1 MEDAGLMFRSLD
13 GSRWSSIPKGSG
25 AVSVEDPL
33 SAIVEAVSNVIHHL
47 RSANADVASVG
58 GGLSW
63 GVAESSASRSVVRAV
78 CSAARPD
85 VTVAL
90 CRFAS
95 VDTEML
101 PMRSRNGSNVLGLE
115 NKDVCQRGGVFVAVQ
130 RRVLT
135 LVSHL
140 RVLREAI
147 AT

>member
-1 MEDAGLMFRSLD
+1 VTVLAR
-13 GSRWSSIPKGSG
+13 R
-25 AVSVEDPL
+25 
-33 SAIVEAVSNVIHHL
+33 IHHF
-47 RSANADVASVG
+47 RSANADVASVD

-63 GVAESSASRSVVRAV
+63 GVAESLASKSVVRTF

-90 CRFAS
+90 CRFAN
-95 VDTEML
+95 VDAEVL

-115 NKDVCQRGGVFVAVQ
+115 NKHVCQRGGVFVAVQ

-135 LVSHL
+135 LVDHL
-140 RVLREAI
+140 RVLRKTV